1 MNAFS
6 VDQFLLAVIVISL
19 LRLVFLVHDGVMFL
33 AAMLELMDEDEPE
46 IYHPPYEIEGD
57 V

>member
-6 VDQFLLAVIVISL
+6 VDQFLLVIIAIAL
-19 LRLVFLVHDGVMFL
+19 LRLCFLVHDGVMFL

-46 IYHPPYEIEGD
+46 IYHPPYEITE
-57 V
+57 